1 MSSVSL
7 CSQRTGCGICLDQG
21 RKLHLNL
28 RGLKCDKMRLGL
40 MPGGHRPSLQGMDG
54 LTQLKPV
61 ATQVFPFDQA
71 WAPSVD
77 AASLAP
83 QLFAMSLFPY
93 LCFLFFLTKSGKT
106 PRLTLFGF
114 YFLLVF
120 VGATIPAGIYAKS
133 HYGTSLANVDW
144 LHGAAESLL
153 TITNLL
159 IVLGLRQGI
168 REAEAAQTA
177 KEAALPTGELKEA
190 QRSTGV
196 DAQPNMQAESITR

>member
-1 MSSVSL
+1 MPNLSLGSQSS
-7 CSQRTGCGICLDQG
+7 GCAVRLERG
-21 RKLHLNL
+21 RKLHLKSAGL
-28 RGLKCDKMRLGL
+28 RCSKMRLGL
-40 MPGGHRPSLQGMDG
+40 MPGGPQPPLQGKNG
-54 LTQLKPV
+54 LAHRMPM

-71 WAPSVD
+71 WAPAVD
-77 AASLAP
+77 ATSLAP

-106 PRLTLFGF
+106 PRLTLMGF

-159 IVLGLRQGI
+159 IVLGLRHGV
-168 REAEAAQTA
+168 REAEAA
-177 KEAALPTGELKEA
+177 KEAASTAGEPQKA
-190 QRSTGV
+190 QRSAGT
-196 DAQPNMQAESITR
+196 DAQPNRPAESITR

>member
-1 MSSVSL
+1 MLSATIPRQGPQCAFRQEQNRRPLVRDSSVR
-7 CSQRTGCGICLDQG
+7 CNKR
-21 RKLHLNL
+21 R
-28 RGLKCDKMRLGL
+28 MAL
-40 MPGGHRPSLQGMDG
+40 MPGGGRPFQLAERAPVHRQPM
-54 LTQLKPV
+54 
-61 ATQVFPFDQA
+61 ATHVFPFDQA

-106 PRLTLFGF
+106 PSLTLFGF

-153 TITNLL
+153 TITNLF

-168 REAEAAQTA
+168 REAEANNAKA
-177 KEAALPTGELKEA
+177 KEEQAAAAAAVAASEEGAAAATGGRR
-190 QRSTGV
+190 Q
-196 DAQPNMQAESITR
+196 